1 MSRVTAFSNLREF
14 ISWKDNNCDQCCRYE
29 NKSTKANNA
38 RCRLAFY
45 LDLASV
51 DDGTISLN
59 TANKVGYDG
68 TYLNAKCNDF
78 NKPIIRKKYP
88 KKIKNQTDL
97 FSHE

>member
-1 MSRVTAFSNLREF
+1 MSRITPFANLREF

-45 LDLASV
+45 LDLACV
-51 DDGTISLN
+51 DDGTISLR
-59 TANKVGYDG
+59 TANKIGYDG
-68 TYLNAKCNDF
+68 TYLNTKCNDF
-78 NKPIIRKKYP
+78 DKPIIRKKYP
-88 KKIKNQTDL
+88 KKIKGQTKL